1 MSFELTWSNEFETGI
16 DIIDQQ
22 HQRLFDY
29 FAEIE
34 EAITAQSHERIDLV
48 VRGLI
53 DYAVSH
59 NTFEESLMEK
69 AGYPMLDAH
78 KSLHDAFRAR
88 AGNYA
93 QRLDQG
99 ADPIRIAREVR
110 VDIGLWLINHIKR
123 EDKHYAPY
131 VKKSLDQS
139 FVSRMLG
146 KFFG

>member
-1 MSFELTWSNEFETGI
+1 MSFEITWSSEFETGI

-22 HQRLFDY
+22 HQRLFEY
-29 FAEIE
+29 FSEIE
-34 EAITAQSHERIDLV
+34 DSIAAQSHERIDMV

-53 DYAVSH
+53 DYAISH

-69 AGYPMLDAH
+69 AGYPLLDAH
-78 KSLHDAFRAR
+78 KGLHDAFRER

-93 QRLDQG
+93 LRLDQG
-99 ADPIRIAREVR
+99 ADPMRIAREVR
-110 VDIGLWLINHIKR
+110 VEIGLWLINHIKR
-123 EDKHYAPY
+123 EDQHYVPF
-131 VKKSLDQS
+131 VKKSLDQG